1 MGEITLTSTEFRALS
16 SDTRVQ
22 IIKLLK
28 ERNYTLTELSKKLN
42 LSPPTIKQHL
52 DTLVKSEII
61 ELKDEG
67 RKWKYY
73 ELTRKGK
80 SIVEPSHTNVL
91 IVIGANIAAIIVV
104 LYFFGFALQASSSP
118 IYAKE
123 AVAPRYNMLMGT
135 EKNTQIAPA
144 PQIDSNTEGAP
155 EEQKNLQPATD
166 TAGKTSEIS
175 GFIGGN
181 FIELSVLA
189 ALALVLAV
197 LLGFNLGKNA
207 RLKFG

>member
-80 SIVEPSHTNVL
+80 NIVEPSHTNVL
-91 IVIGANIAAIIVV
+91 IVIGANIVAIIVV

-135 EKNTQIAPA
+135 QIASSS
-144 PQIDSNTEGAP
+144 QIDSNTKGASG
-155 EEQKNLQPATD
+155 EQKISQPAAD
-166 TAGKTSEIS
+166 TAGKTSETSEIS
-175 GFIGGN
+175 GFIGSN